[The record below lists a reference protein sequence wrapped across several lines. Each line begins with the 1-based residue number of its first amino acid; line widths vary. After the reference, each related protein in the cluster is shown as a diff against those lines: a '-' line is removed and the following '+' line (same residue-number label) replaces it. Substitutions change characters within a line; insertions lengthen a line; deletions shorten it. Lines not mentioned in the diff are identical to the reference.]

1 MQKKDSVMNQNT
13 FEALFDQF
21 PNPLIITDVNG
32 SIELMNHKFKDIYN
46 DSIENSGKDGL
57 SLLFTGNP
65 QLYDTLI
72 SKIKTGN
79 EWTCEIN
86 FDHKNK
92 ENCWK
97 AIELKPINDLD
108 GKGKNFLIII
118 EDITM
123 WKFREKK
130 LYELLTISEET
141 NKLKSAYL
149 TNVSHELRT
158 PLNAILGFSE
168 LLINRDNGIDF
179 SGYPE
184 IIHRSALRL
193 SDIINDLIYMS
204 KIETGTIEITINK
217 FNIVELLKDSIQRY
231 ELAASNKNLYIHLS
245 TSTDVLLVELSSELL
260 SSCINNL
267 LNYAI
272 NYTNDGGI
280 DVILEE
286 LADNDVRY
294 VIIRII
300 DTGIGISKERLSLFF
315 EEFRQMDVSMTKI
328 HEESGMGFKLTK
340 DYIKKM
346 GGQITAESE
355 LGKGSKFTIILP
367 IVFRGTIQVANEALI
382 L

>member
-32 SIELMNHKFKDIYN
+32 SIEWMNHKFKDIYN
-46 DSIENSGKDGL
+46 DFIENSGKDGL

-72 SKIKTGN
+72 SKINTGN

-286 LADNDVRY
+286 LADNDIRY

-346 GGQITAESE
+346 GGHITAESE

-367 IVFRGTIQVANEALI
+367 IVFRGTIQDANQAVI
-382 L
+382 F

>member
-32 SIELMNHKFKDIYN
+32 SIEWMNHKFKDIYN